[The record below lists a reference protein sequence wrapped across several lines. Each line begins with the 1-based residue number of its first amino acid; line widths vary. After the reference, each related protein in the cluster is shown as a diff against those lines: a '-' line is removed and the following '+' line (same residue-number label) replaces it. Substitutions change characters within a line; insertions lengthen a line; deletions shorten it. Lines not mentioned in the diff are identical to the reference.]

1 MNVKFNILGKEIEVN
16 IGKPKAVKADDKFI
30 LEKLG
35 DVKQGKGETSLSTH
49 FNYFFPDSEIC
60 KVEGIIRGEKRE
72 YPGLNVL
79 LLDKDTNQPIKYG
92 TVSVRTF
99 TTPRYNYKNRET
111 LERDLV
117 NIFPEIENFSKSSKG
132 IKDFI
137 EDNFV
142 GKVFSASGEVQVIDP
157 QFVDGRAKYTD
168 EFGNALPT
176 RSVPTYKEVEAEV
189 EA

>member
-1 MNVKFNILGKEIEVN
+1 MNLKFNILGKEVEVN
-16 IGKPKAVKADDKFI
+16 LGKPKAAKADEKFI

-35 DVKQGKGETSLSTH
+35 DVNQGKGETSLSPH
-49 FNYFFPDSEIC
+49 FHYFFPNSEIC
-60 KVEGIIRGEKRE
+60 KVEGIIRGEERK
-72 YPGLNVL
+72 YPGLNVI
-79 LLDKDTNQPIKYG
+79 LLDPDTNQPIKYG
-92 TVSVRTF
+92 TVSIRTF
-99 TTPRYNYKNRET
+99 TTPKYNYKNKET
-111 LERDLV
+111 LERELV

-142 GKVFSASGEVQVIDP
+142 GKVFSASGEVQIIDP
-157 QFVDGRAKYTD
+157 QFVDGRARYID

-176 RSVPTYKEVEAEV
+176 RSVPTYKEVEP